1 MADKSVVWYAGL
13 RIGERG
19 GSGKNCVVFALPGE
33 PLILPLLNHVW

>member
-19 GSGKNCVVFALPGE
+19 GVEKSCVVVALPGE
-33 PLILPLLNHVW
+33 SLILPLLNRVR